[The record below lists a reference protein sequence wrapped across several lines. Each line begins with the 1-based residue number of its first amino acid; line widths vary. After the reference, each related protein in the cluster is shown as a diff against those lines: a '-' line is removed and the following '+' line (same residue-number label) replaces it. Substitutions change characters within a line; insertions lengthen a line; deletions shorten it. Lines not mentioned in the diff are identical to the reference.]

1 MFFGGIYLFNLLDL
15 RLTTYTVPTASDSS
29 QNNGAVAGAAVVA
42 LDNYCSGSCS
52 YNIFSTGSTRAQ
64 KRYNINV
71 CSEGHNKLYTSCIEY
86 TFFPRTYRGTG
97 PTNDFM
103 ELPKIPEEIK
113 YVYLSAY
120 ITFSG
125 LAWNVC
131 YLTYC
136 MQGS

>member
-1 MFFGGIYLFNLLDL
+1 MIFLI
-15 RLTTYTVPTASDSS
+15 TTVV
-29 QNNGAVAGAAVVA
+29 AVAVI
-42 LDNYCSGSCS
+42 
-52 YNIFSTGSTRAQ
+52 IFLVLRIRSTESTRAQ

-97 PTNDFM
+97 TTNDFM

-125 LAWNVC
+125 LAWN
-131 YLTYC
+131 
-136 MQGS
+136 